1 MEKEKEAKRWA
12 MCVSVASGINIRLV
26 DVVQPIKGGHFKSKQ
41 INSMS
46 KSTQLVSPENTTTSV
61 REKLL
66 LLPAYNINN
75 IQPEP
80 REMKLLPPSWAT
92 IKLREDHPEP

>member
-1 MEKEKEAKRWA
+1 

-26 DVVQPIKGGHFKSKQ
+26 DVVQPTKGGHFGGHFKSKQ

-46 KSTQLVSPENTTTSV
+46 KSTQLVSPENTTSSV
-61 REKLL
+61 KEKLL
-66 LLPAYNINN
+66 LLPAYNIN

-80 REMKLLPPSWAT
+80 REMKLLPP
-92 IKLREDHPEP
+92 

>member
-1 MEKEKEAKRWA
+1 